1 LSGPVAPAHA
11 VAGDCGRRATLPRR
25 LGSLVYESLLQVA
38 LVLVTGFALV
48 PLVSPSAGPATSLQL
63 PPAAGRWISF
73 GGIVATTLLY
83 CVWCWSRGRR
93 TLPMKTWH
101 LRLVTATG
109 GPVGVARALARY
121 VACWIGPA
129 LAGIVYLALDA
140 RGLGAH
146 GGWLVALN
154 FLWAFIDP
162 ERQFLHDRI
171 AGTRIVDAAPASAGR
186 TSAPG

>member
-1 LSGPVAPAHA
+1 MSRPAPAA
-11 VAGDCGRRATLPRR
+11 PAGPGECGHRATLPRR
-25 LGSLVYESLLQVA
+25 LGSLVYETLLLIA

-48 PLVSPSAGPATSLQL
+48 PLVSPGAGPATDLYL
-63 PPAAGRWISF
+63 PQAAGRWISF
-73 GGIVATTLLY
+73 AGVVATTLAY

-101 LRLVTATG
+101 LRLVTTTG
-109 GPVGVARALARY
+109 GPVSVVRALARFL
-121 VACWIGPA
+121 ACWIGPA
-129 LAGIVYLALDA
+129 LAAAVYLALHA

-146 GGWLVALN
+146 ASWLVAFN

-171 AGTRIVDAAPASAGR
+171 AGTRIVDTAPPGIPRA
-186 TSAPG
+186 SAPG